1 MVNPDTKNLDRFW
14 LKENLTFEFINN
26 SIKSSSIDLYARND
40 FMTIYC
46 GNFQINIEETPG
58 SSKKRPYWVIGVVL
72 GSVALVVIAVVMYM

>member
-46 GNFQINIEETPG
+46 GNF
-58 SSKKRPYWVIGVVL
+58 
-72 GSVALVVIAVVMYM
+72 